1 MKTLTSGLT
10 FLLMVIPCSANVAGI
25 SNNSLSEYETLQEVI
40 SYAKDGDILEVS
52 CDDWDEQE
60 IKKID
65 LMGKDIIVRS
75 DCPESTGYLS
85 ATGFISTQKQAIE
98 RSQPTYVPGQMI
110 VKFRKRVADLLEAQ
124 LTEVEKT
131 KKLPVSGSLNNLNKK
146 HKLKKIRPLFRD
158 FKQRR
163 EELKQ
168 LLKKKP
174 LCLTK
179 KEHHI
184 LKRLKRAEKKVKVP
198 DLDRIYILEFGQMD
212 DQQLQEVLG
221 EYKREPDVEYAE
233 LNYIVSIDTTPN
245 DPLYSVQWSLNNTG
259 QMYPE
264 SGDYNHP
271 PGTPGC
277 DIDAPEAWDI
287 HIVSSDIIVAV
298 ADTGID
304 YTHRDIDDNM
314 WTDPSGYHGYDFV
327 NSDNYPMD
335 DHGHGTHCAGIIA
348 AEGHNGLDI
357 AGVCWNVKIMALKS
371 LDEGGY
377 GPYANAVAAFN
388 YAVNN
393 GADVISNSWGK
404 DEYSQAM
411 QDVIDYAYS
420 QGVIIVASAGNAD
433 DSAPHYPANN
443 EHVISVAA
451 TNSKDEKATFSTYG
465 DWVDLAAPGVDIL
478 SLRAGGSDAGTP
490 YNNYT
495 TIMSGTSMSCPYVS
509 AACALLLSKNPM
521 QTVDEVNHVLS
532 VETDP
537 ISPGIC
543 RSNGRL
549 NIHKAIKPVSFDK
562 NHYSCS
568 EEPRIRLIDFDLEG
582 EPSVNV
588 TLETDGGDHETVML
602 ESSTWPWLFEST
614 VTMAVGAPIIEDGI
628 LQISHGQT
636 ITVIYEDADD
646 GTGNPTTEIDSAV
659 IDCQGPIISN
669 VQIEWVTCWAAV
681 VIFQTDEVSTGSI
694 RCGLSCGGPYTII
707 GNGVEL
713 TTSHR
718 VFLTGLTEGTDYYF
732 VVDASDIAG
741 NQTTDD
747 NGGACYLFSTTL
759 EPVAIY
765 VPADYPT
772 IQEAINAAVDY
783 TAIIV
788 ADGIYSGPGN
798 RDIDFKGKVITV
810 RSANGPTNC
819 IIDCQGSAVEPHRGF
834 YFRNYETRSSI
845 LDGFTITNAYGRN
858 KGGAIKCYIGSPTI
872 QNCIISN
879 NTAGIRTECYS
890 GGGGI
895 HSLRSSPKIINCIV
909 SDNYSY
915 DCGGGIFIEGGNV
928 QIINCIITNND
939 ADYISCFGT
948 WSYGGGICSQGANVL
963 IRNCLIAN
971 NWSHVSSGGL
981 DINRGSADIINCTI
995 ANNSAGQRYGGVSN
1009 LNETDINIT
1018 NSIIWGNQAPE
1029 YPQLADDIIVS
1040 YSNIEGSYSGVGN
1053 IDINPN
1059 FVGDYRLSHDS
1070 PCVNAGDPYYSPAEG
1085 EWDIDGEPR
1094 VMGGRIDMG
1103 ADELRYM
1110 PTIGFR
1116 PSNISFFYLRD
1127 GGEPR
1132 QRSLSI
1138 LNLGVGTVNWEIT
1151 CDCDW
1156 LHIDPNSGSTEGG
1169 EVDEVTLSVDI
1180 SGLDWGDYDC
1190 ELTISDPN
1198 AGNSPQ
1204 MFQVNLHVIIG
1215 DFDGDSCV
1223 GLPDL
1228 MVIAAHWLETDCN
1241 DCSGVEL
1248 TDDGDVD
1255 GADFAVFAANWTKST
1270 LVAYWRLDNNA
1281 EDSSGNRHHGTLI
1294 GGASFV
1300 TDPNRGQVLSLNGTD
1315 GYVEIPGYKGIAG
1328 TNSRTCAAWIQ
1339 VPLSLNGSDI
1349 ISWGDENS
1357 QFWLFFLD
1365 GYGRL
1370 RVSIS
1375 GGVVRGLDD
1384 MRDGQWHHVAAAW
1397 DSTWG
1402 LDISNVKL
1410 YVDGYEITTETPSAK
1425 HRDINTGSVMDV
1437 KVGLLSSTNARYF
1450 DGKVDDVR
1458 IYDRALAAEEIAD
1471 LAGED

>member
-1 MKTLTSGLT
+1 MVKIDEKGVWFFAGIFLTIICDVVELKVLGGNQYGGTKTMKDLALVLT
-10 FLLMVIPCSANVAGI
+10 FLLITITCSAL
-25 SNNSLSEYETLQEVI
+25 NNSIGEGNGVSQKVYEVHGAAGFGPSEYVPN
-40 SYAKDGDILEVS
+40 
-52 CDDWDEQE
+52 E
-60 IKKID
+60 I
-65 LMGKDIIVRS
+65 
-75 DCPESTGYLS
+75 
-85 ATGFISTQKQAIE
+85 
-98 RSQPTYVPGQMI
+98 I
-110 VKFRKRVADLLEAQ
+110 VKFRVEVTYRVEGQLRLEKSAGELKLSRGLDDLNARYHAKEI
-124 LTEVEKT
+124 
-131 KKLPVSGSLNNLNKK
+131 S
-146 HKLKKIRPLFRD
+146 PLFKN
-158 FKQRR
+158 FKNKRQQVEALLRKDKTLLTKR
-163 EELKQ
+163 EE
-168 LLKKKP
+168 
-174 LCLTK
+174 
-179 KEHHI
+179 HI
-184 LKRLKRAEKKVKVP
+184 IRRLKRARKGVKVP
-198 DLDRIYILEFGQMD
+198 DLNRIYKIKVELETGQS
-212 DQQLQEVLG
+212 LKEVVKA
-221 EYKREPDVEYAE
+221 YDNDPDVEYAE

-287 HIVSSDIIVAV
+287 HIGSSNIIVAV
-298 ADTGID
+298 ADTGVD
-304 YTHRDIDDNM
+304 YTHRDINNNM

-335 DHGHGTHCAGIIA
+335 DHGHGTHCAGTIA

-371 LDEGGY
+371 LDGGGY

-495 TIMSGTSMSCPYVS
+495 TIMSGTSMSCPCVS
-509 AACALLLSKNPM
+509 AACALIISKSPTL
-521 QTVDEVNHVLS
+521 TVDEVENILF
-532 VETDP
+532 VENDP
-537 ISPGIC
+537 IATGIC
-543 RSNGRL
+543 LSNGRL
-549 NIHKAIKPVSFDK
+549 NIQKALKIINFDR
-562 NHYSCS
+562 NYYTCLNS
-568 EEPRIRLIDFDLEG
+568 PNIRLIDFDLEG

-602 ESSTWPWLFEST
+602 ESSTRPWLFEYI
-614 VTMAVGAPIIEDGI
+614 VTMAVGAPIIEDGT

-681 VIFQTDEVSTGSI
+681 VIFQTDEVSIGSI

-707 GNGVEL
+707 RNGVEY

-718 VFLTGLTEGTDYYF
+718 VLLNGLTEGTDYYF

-747 NGGACYLFSTTL
+747 NGGACYQFSTTL
-759 EPVAIY
+759 EPVPIY

-772 IQEAINAAVDY
+772 IQEAIDFTVDY
-783 TAIIV
+783 TTIIV
-788 ADGIYSGPGN
+788 ADGVYRGPGN
-798 RDIDFKGKVITV
+798 RDIDFKGKAITL

-819 IIDCQGSAVEPHRGF
+819 IIDCQGSAEEPHRGF
-834 YFRNYETRSSI
+834 YFKHYETRSSI

-879 NTAGIRTECYS
+879 NKAGIRAEYNS
-890 GGGGI
+890 GGAGI

-909 SDNYSY
+909 SDNYGY
-915 DCGGGIFIEGGNV
+915 NHGGIYIEGGSV

-939 ADYISCFGT
+939 ADYVSSFGV
-948 WSYGGGICSQGANVL
+948 WSYGGGICSQTATVL

-995 ANNSAGQRYGGVSN
+995 AHNSAGQRYGGVSN
-1009 LNETDINIT
+1009 LNETDIIIT
-1018 NSIIWGNQAPE
+1018 NSIIWGNQAPQ

-1103 ADELRYM
+1103 ADELTYI

-1127 GGEPR
+1127 GGEPI
-1132 QRSLSI
+1132 QQSLSI

-1156 LHIDPNSGSTEGG
+1156 LHIDPNSGSTGGG
-1169 EVDEVTLSVDI
+1169 EFDEVTLSVDI
-1180 SGLDWGDYDC
+1180 SGLDWGNYNC

-1198 AGNSPQ
+1198 VINSPQ
-1204 MFQVNLHVIIG
+1204 TVEVNLHVIIG
-1215 DFDGDSCV
+1215 DFDRDGRV
-1223 GLPDL
+1223 GLPDFIVL
-1228 MVIAAHWLETDCN
+1228 TAHWLETDCN
-1241 DCSGVEL
+1241 DCSGADL

-1255 GADFAVFAANWTKST
+1255 GADFAVFAANWTKRLDPT
-1270 LVAYWRLDNNA
+1270 LVAYWMLDNNA

-1300 TDPNRGQVLSLNGTD
+1300 TDPNRGQVLGLNGTD
-1315 GYVEIPGYKGIAG
+1315 GYVEMFDYKCIGG
-1328 TNSRTCAAWIQ
+1328 GQSRTMCAWIKTDT
-1339 VPLSLNGSDI
+1339 VGDI
-1349 ISWGDENS
+1349 ISWGDYGAGVKWRFSVQDE
-1357 QFWLFFLD
+1357 D
-1365 GYGRL
+1365 GTAGAL
-1370 RVSIS
+1370 RIS
-1375 GGVVRGLDD
+1375 VGSGAIVADTDL
-1384 MRDGQWHHVAAAW
+1384 RDNQWHHVVAVLE
-1397 DSTWG
+1397 DDGTP
-1402 LDISNVKL
+1402 NVSEIKF
-1410 YVDGYEITTETPSAK
+1410 YVDGKADDTSWVYSRA
-1425 HRDINTGSVMDV
+1425 INTGSDQNV
-1437 KVGLLSSTNARYF
+1437 KIGYWPTATEIYFNGLI
-1450 DGKVDDVR
+1450 DEVR
-1458 IYDRALAAEEIAD
+1458 IYERALSKEEIAS
-1471 LAGED
+1471 LAEIE